1 MIAALSIIFII
12 SYAAIAFE
20 HPLKVN
26 KTAIALIGAGLMWV
40 IFALF
45 SGLSAH
51 EVAHE
56 NLGHTLVEV
65 GQIVFFLMGAMTI
78 VELIDIHSGFD
89 IITNRIKTK
98 KLSILLFQIGI
109 ATFFLSAVL
118 DNLATTIVM
127 CSLIKKI
134 LGNKQD
140 RLLFAGL
147 IVITAN
153 AGGAWSPIGDVT
165 TTMLWVA
172 DKISATTVIYQV
184 FIPSVIAAIVPLAL
198 VTNSL
203 KGKVVESP
211 KTSVGVARH
220 AEITPSER
228 NIIFYSGIGVLVSVP
243 VFKMVTHLPPFLG
256 VMTGL
261 GVLWLITD
269 LLHKNKTSKQ
279 KDQFSLAH
287 ALSKID
293 MSSII
298 FFIGILLAVATL
310 EHSQILPRLAEWLSA
325 TLGSTALI
333 IGIIGLMSSLV
344 DNVPMVAASIKMFP
358 MDVYPKDSFLWQFL
372 AFCAGTGGS
381 ILIIGS
387 AAGLAAMGME
397 KINFIWYLKK
407 ISLLALVG
415 YIFGALVFIGQYEL
429 LFR

>member
-1 MIAALSIIFII
+1 
-12 SYAAIAFE
+12 
-20 HPLKVN
+20 
-26 KTAIALIGAGLMWV
+26 
-40 IFALF
+40 
-45 SGLSAH
+45 
-51 EVAHE
+51 
-56 NLGHTLVEV
+56 
-65 GQIVFFLMGAMTI
+65 
-78 VELIDIHSGFD
+78 
-89 IITNRIKTK
+89 
-98 KLSILLFQIGI
+98 
-109 ATFFLSAVL
+109 
-118 DNLATTIVM
+118 
-127 CSLIKKI
+127 
-134 LGNKQD
+134 
-140 RLLFAGL
+140 
-147 IVITAN
+147 
-153 AGGAWSPIGDVT
+153 
-165 TTMLWVA
+165 MLWVA